1 MLKEKKMLVSISKI
15 NGFTYRDSGLFLT
28 IIKIIHAYI
37 YIYIYILILSAF
49 VLNVKYDIK
58 IQWDI
63 SLKQ

>member
-37 YIYIYILILSAF
+37 YIHILILSAF